1 MPTLLI
7 INITC
12 NQGSTG
18 KIAEQVGIMMQ
29 NKGWDVYYAHGARRV
44 NPSQLKTIPFSSVSA
59 EYMHALRSRLFDEDG
74 LGSEIE
80 TRFLVEQIKIIKPDI
95 IHIHN
100 IHGYYLNYKI
110 LFEYLNKTNIQIVK
124 TLHDCWD
131 FTGHCPHFVTANCEK
146 WKSECFDCPLS
157 KIAYPKSFFDM
168 STRNYRFKAKYIVGN
183 QNLHLVPV
191 SYWLEGLLR
200 QSMYKGKDIR
210 VIQNG
215 IDLSVFKPFVTK
227 NDGKFKILGVAN
239 VWNDNKGYPDVL
251 LLRKKLELD
260 LFDIT
265 LVGLSQKQIKELP
278 KGINGIASTSNQE
291 ELAELYSLSDVLINP
306 TYADTFP
313 TINLEA
319 LACGTPVI
327 TYRTGGSPEAV
338 DEKTGIVVEQGDIDG
353 LAIAIRQMKEHP
365 LSSAACRKRAEECFD
380 KDKCFEEYAQL
391 YENLLNGDK
400 KQN

>member
-18 KIAEQVGIMMQ
+18 KIAEHVGIMMQ

-74 LGSEIE
+74 LGSEKE

-157 KIAYPKSFFDM
+157 KKLYPLIDR
-168 STRNYRFKAKYIVGN
+168 STRNYRLKKKYIVGN
-183 QNLHLVPV
+183 HNLHLVPV
-191 SYWLEGLLR
+191 SHWLEGLLR

-215 IDLSVFKPFVTK
+215 IDLSVFKPFDTK
-227 NDGKFKILGVAN
+227 NGGKFKILGVAN
-239 VWNDNKGYPDVL
+239 VWNENKGYPDVL
-251 LLRKKLELD
+251 LLRKKLDLD

-278 KGINGIASTSNQE
+278 KGINGISSTSNQE
-291 ELAELYSLSDVLINP
+291 ELAELYSQSDVLINP

-313 TINLEA
+313 TVNLEA
-319 LACGTPVI
+319 LACGIPVI
-327 TYRTGGSPEAV
+327 TYKTGGSPESLSE
-338 DEKTGIVVEQGDIDG
+338 DTGVVVRQGDVDG
-353 LAIAIRQMKEHP
+353 LAKAIVGLKNN
-365 LSSAACRKRAEECFD
+365 SFSKSDCRRRAIDFFD
-380 KDKCFEEYAQL
+380 KDICFNKYKELFEEL
-391 YENLLNGDK
+391 TGGVNI
-400 KQN
+400 

>member
-18 KIAEQVGIMMQ
+18 KIAEQVGVLMQ
-29 NKGWDVYYAHGARRV
+29 NKGWNVYYAHGARRV
-44 NPSQLKTIPFSSVSA
+44 NPSQLKTIPFSSVRA

-74 LGSEIE
+74 LGSEKE

-110 LFEYLNKTNIQIVK
+110 LFEYLNNTNIQVVK

-131 FTGHCPHFVTANCEK
+131 FTGHCTHFVTANCEK

-157 KIAYPKSFFDM
+157 KKLYPLIDR
-168 STRNYRFKAKYIVGN
+168 STRNYRLKKKYIVGN
-183 QNLHLVPV
+183 HNLHLVPV
-191 SYWLEGLLR
+191 SHWLEGLLR

-215 IDLSVFKPFVTK
+215 IDLSVFKPFVK
-227 NDGKFKILGVAN
+227 ENDGKFKIIGVAN

-251 LLRKKLELD
+251 LLRKKLDLD

-313 TINLEA
+313 TVNLEA

-327 TYRTGGSPEAV
+327 TYNTGGSPEAI
-338 DEKTGIVVEQGDIDG
+338 DIKTGVIIDKGDVEAMAEEI
-353 LAIAIRQMKEHP
+353 IKMKNSP
-365 LSSAACRKRAEECFD
+365 LSSNDCRDRALRFFDKNECFMAYVLLF
-380 KDKCFEEYAQL
+380 KKILSER
-391 YENLLNGDK
+391 NLL
-400 KQN
+400 

>member
-44 NPSQLKTIPFSSVSA
+44 NPSQLKTIPFSSVRA

-74 LGSEIE
+74 LGSEKE
-80 TRFLVEQIKIIKPDI
+80 TRYLVEQIKKIKPDI

-110 LFEYLNKTNIQIVK
+110 LFEYLNKTNIQVVK

-131 FTGHCPHFVTANCEK
+131 FTGNCPHFVTANCEK

-157 KIAYPKSFFDM
+157 KKLYPLIDR
-168 STRNYRFKAKYIVGN
+168 STRNYRLKKKYIVGN

-191 SYWLEGLLR
+191 SHWLEDLLR

-215 IDLSVFKPFVTK
+215 IDLSVFKPFDTK
-227 NDGKFKILGVAN
+227 NDRKFKILGVAN
-239 VWNDNKGYPDVL
+239 VWNDNKGYSDVL
-251 LLRKKLELD
+251 LLRKKLDLD

-278 KGINGIASTSNQE
+278 KGINGISSTSNQE
-291 ELAELYSLSDVLINP
+291 ELAELYSQSDVLINP

-313 TINLEA
+313 TVSLEA
-319 LACGTPVI
+319 LASGTPVI
-327 TYRTGGSPEAV
+327 TYRTGGSPDAV
-338 DEKTGIVVEQGDIDG
+338 DENTGLVVDQGDIDA
-353 LAIAIRQMKEHP
+353 LADAIRRMKEHP
-365 LSSAACRKRAEECFD
+365 LSSADCRKRAEELFD
-380 KDKCFEEYAQL
+380 KDKCFEKYIEL
-391 YENLLNGDK
+391 YEEQLNE
-400 KQN
+400 N

>member
-29 NKGWDVYYAHGARRV
+29 NKGWNVYYAHGARRV
-44 NPSQLKTIPFSSVSA
+44 NPSQLKTIPFSSVRA

-74 LGSEIE
+74 LGSEKE
-80 TRFLVEQIKIIKPDI
+80 TRFLVDQIKTIKPDI

-110 LFEYLNKTNIQIVK
+110 LFEYLNKTNIQIIK

-157 KIAYPKSFFDM
+157 KKAYPKSFFDM
-168 STRNYRFKAKYIVGN
+168 SIRNYRFKAKYIVGN

-215 IDLSVFKPFVTK
+215 IDLSVFKPFVK
-227 NDGKFKILGVAN
+227 ENDGKFKIIGVAN

-251 LLRKKLELD
+251 LLRKKLDLD

-291 ELAELYSLSDVLINP
+291 ELAELYSQSDVLINP

-338 DEKTGIVVEQGDIDG
+338 DENTGLVVDQGDIDA
-353 LAIAIRQMKEHP
+353 LAAAIRQMKEHP
-365 LSSAACRKRAEECFD
+365 LSSAVCRKRAEELFN
-380 KDKCFEEYAQL
+380 KDKCFQKYIEL
-391 YENLLNGDK
+391 YEEQLNG
-400 KQN
+400 N

>member
-18 KIAEQVGIMMQ
+18 KIAEQVGVLMQ
-29 NKGWDVYYAHGARRV
+29 NKGWNVYYAHGARRV
-44 NPSQLKTIPFSSVSA
+44 NPSQLKTIPFSSVRA

-74 LGSEIE
+74 LGSEKE

-110 LFEYLNKTNIQIVK
+110 LFEYLNNTNIQVVK

-131 FTGHCPHFVTANCEK
+131 FTGHCTHFVTANCEK
-146 WKSECFDCPLS
+146 WKSECLDCPLS
-157 KIAYPKSFFDM
+157 KKLYPLIDR
-168 STRNYRFKAKYIVGN
+168 STRNYRLKKKYVVGN
-183 QNLHLVPV
+183 HNLHLVPV
-191 SYWLEGLLR
+191 SHWLEGFLR
-200 QSMYKGKDIR
+200 QSIYKDKDIS

-215 IDLSVFKPFVTK
+215 IDLNIFKPSDA
-227 NDGKFKILGVAN
+227 NNNGKFKILGVAN
-239 VWNDNKGYPDVL
+239 VWDNNKGYLDVL
-251 LLRKKLELD
+251 LLRKKLDMD

-265 LVGLSQKQIKELP
+265 MVGLSQTQIKELP

-291 ELAELYSLSDVLINP
+291 ELAKIYSQSDVLINP

-313 TINLEA
+313 TVNLEA

-327 TYRTGGSPEAV
+327 TYNTGGSPEAI
-338 DEKTGIVVEQGDIDG
+338 DIKTGVIIDKGDVEAMAEEI
-353 LAIAIRQMKEHP
+353 IKMKNSP
-365 LSSAACRKRAEECFD
+365 LSSNDCRDRALRFFDKNECF
-380 KDKCFEEYAQL
+380 KAYVLLFKKILSER
-391 YENLLNGDK
+391 NLL
-400 KQN
+400 

>member
-18 KIAEQVGIMMQ
+18 KIAEQVGVLMQ
-29 NKGWDVYYAHGARRV
+29 NKGWNVYYAHGARRV
-44 NPSQLKTIPFSSVSA
+44 NPSQLKTIPFSSVRA

-74 LGSEIE
+74 LGSEKE

-110 LFEYLNKTNIQIVK
+110 LFEYLNNTNIQVVK

-131 FTGHCPHFVTANCEK
+131 FTGHCTHFVTANCEK

-157 KIAYPKSFFDM
+157 KKLYPLIDR
-168 STRNYRFKAKYIVGN
+168 STRNYRLKKKYIVGN
-183 QNLHLVPV
+183 HNLHLVPV
-191 SYWLEGLLR
+191 SHWLEGLLR

-215 IDLSVFKPFVTK
+215 IDLSVFKPFDTK
-227 NDGKFKILGVAN
+227 NGGKFKILGVAN

-251 LLRKKLELD
+251 LLRKKLDLD

-313 TINLEA
+313 TVNLEA

-327 TYRTGGSPEAV
+327 TYNTGGSPEAI
-338 DEKTGIVVEQGDIDG
+338 DIKTGVIIDKGDVEAMAEEI
-353 LAIAIRQMKEHP
+353 IKMKNSP
-365 LSSAACRKRAEECFD
+365 LSSNDCRDRALRFFDKNECFMAYVLLF
-380 KDKCFEEYAQL
+380 KKILSER
-391 YENLLNGDK
+391 NLL
-400 KQN
+400 